1 MLCHEVHGRGP
12 TPFVGRAHLH
22 RCHLVVSLPP
32 SLQVDSI
39 IEMSSH
45 SLAARIPRHRCVPP
59 PCFSPI
65 EPICSRNIRWQKKKK
80 KIIIMIRWTIRHN
93 KCRCTHKKKKTKKN
107 HKRQL
112 YSVPS
117 HVSHVYSHTSL
128 DRLESSEA
136 FVSHLFLCTGHEHA
150 TCPCTCIAGK
160 LHQT

>member
-93 KCRCTHKKKKTKKN
+93 KCRCTHKKKKQKKITN
-107 HKRQL
+107 ASCTVFHLMSAMYIATPHWTDSNPVRHL
-112 YSVPS
+112 S
-117 HVSHVYSHTSL
+117 
-128 DRLESSEA
+128 A
-136 FVSHLFLCTGHEHA
+136 IFFFVQATNMPHA
-150 TCPCTCIAGK
+150 HAPA
-160 LHQT
+160 